1 MVGTIFG
8 VPLSQLIANDGEP
21 VVGAKLYL
29 YEAGTSTPVT
39 PYEDYGL
46 TTGLERPNPM
56 VADAVGRIPS
66 FWLADGSYRVR
77 LTDADGLEIYDISS
91 ITAIGAS
98 SGAATGGGT
107 SSESVF
113 AVGDMIFT
121 FGTSARTGWVRANGK
136 TIGPSSSG
144 ATERAGADTEDLFA
158 FLWNNVSDT
167 YAAVSGGRG
176 ASSATDW
183 SANKTIV
190 VPTMRGRSPVGMD
203 EMGNIAA
210 GILVGVTDPGETG
223 GETSFTIPEGA
234 LPSHTHGPGT
244 LTVADHTHTAG
255 DIVQA
260 AHTHDAGT
268 FAVDTFA
275 EKKVQSGTDADVSD
289 ADPEI
294 NQGQVTGTSGSAQ
307 PDITGTTGASGS
319 SVESGATSSVG
330 SNQAGP
336 FSYRVLSLWG
346 SSNITPIF
354 LSSNGK
360 QLFH

>member
-8 VPLSQLIANDGEP
+8 VPLSQVIGNDGEP

-39 PYEDYGL
+39 PYEDFGL
-46 TTGLERPNPM
+46 TVGLERPNPI

-66 FWLADGSYRVR
+66 FWLSDGSYRVR

-98 SGAATGGGT
+98 SGTASGGGT

-121 FGTSARTGWVRANGK
+121 FGTSARTGWVRSNGK
-136 TIGPSSSG
+136 TVGPSSSG
-144 ATERAGADTEDLFA
+144 ATERASADTEDLFA

-176 ASSATDW
+176 ASAATDW
-183 SANKTIV
+183 AANKTIV
-190 VPTMRGRSPVGMD
+190 VPTMRGRSPVGVD
-203 EMGNIAA
+203 EMGNVAA
-210 GILVGVTDPGETG
+210 GILSGVTDSGETG

-234 LPSHTHGPGT
+234 LPAHTHGPGT
-244 LTVADHTHTAG
+244 LTVAEHTHTSG
-255 DIVQA
+255 DITQV

-268 FAVDTFA
+268 YAVDAFS
-275 EKKVQSGTDADVSD
+275 EKTVQIGAGAHVSD
-289 ADPEI
+289 SDALI
-294 NQGQVTGTSGSAQ
+294 NQSQVTGTSGSAQ
-307 PDITGTTGASGS
+307 PDITGSTGASGS
-319 SVESGATSSVG
+319 SVEAGATSSVG
-330 SNQAGP
+330 SGASISIVSPYTAGTW
-336 FSYRVLSLWG
+336 YIKL
-346 SSNITPIF
+346 
-354 LSSNGK
+354 
-360 QLFH
+360 

>member
-8 VPLSQLIANDGEP
+8 VPLSQVIANDGEP

-167 YAAVSGGRG
+167 YASVSGGRG

-210 GILVGVTDPGETG
+210 GVLVGVTDPGETG

-244 LTVADHTHTAG
+244 LTTGDHTHTAG
-255 DIVQA
+255 SLIQE
-260 AHTHDAGT
+260 AHTHQPGT
-268 FAVDTFA
+268 FTYDYWPDKNVA
-275 EKKVQSGTDADVSD
+275 EGVGADV
-289 ADPEI
+289 ADSEPDPDGGNVE
-294 NQGQVTGTSGSAQ
+294 GTSGSAQ
-307 PDITGTTGASGS
+307 PNITGETGAS
-319 SVESGATSSVG
+319 SVAIESGATDAVG
-330 SNQAGP
+330 SGASISIVSPYTAG
-336 FSYRVLSLWG
+336 SWYIKL
-346 SSNITPIF
+346 
-354 LSSNGK
+354 
-360 QLFH
+360 